1 MTVSWRHLIEDRPTF
16 VAHLKASR
24 PAERYSGDEE
34 FADARVRIP
43 PTKGLLHGPDGVAT
57 YADRRLDQPQSIYR
71 PDIAAG

>member
-1 MTVSWRHLIEDRPTF
+1 MVGATSPRTARPSSRTS
-16 VAHLKASR
+16 KASP
-24 PAERYSGDEE
+24 PAERYAGDEE

-43 PTKGLLHGPDGVAT
+43 PTKGLLHGPDGAAT